1 LISPTLAKKYAR
13 ALLEIGQQAGNF
25 EALGSQL
32 QQFGDLLKRN
42 KELKTILASAA
53 YPPVHRQA
61 IARAIGQALGFSQE
75 TIDFIDLLI
84 DRERMDHFPEIV
96 KSYEDLCDT
105 SCNRLRASLVS
116 AIRLSPQLV
125 EEVTNQLKSSTG
137 KEIILSVQE
146 DSSLIGGALAK
157 IGNVVYDGSLK
168 TQLRRAKRNLE
179 KE

>member
-1 LISPTLAKKYAR
+1 LISFTLAKKYAR

-32 QQFGDLLKRN
+32 QQIGDLLKRN
-42 KELKTILASAA
+42 KELKTTLGSAA
-53 YPPVHRQA
+53 YPAVQRQA
-61 IARAIGQALGFSQE
+61 IARAIGQALGVSQE
-75 TIDFIDLLI
+75 TIDFIELLI
-84 DRERMDHFPEIV
+84 ERERMDHFPEIV
-96 KSYEDLCDT
+96 KAYEALCDT
-105 SCNRLRASLVS
+105 SCNRHRASLVS
-116 AIRLSPQLV
+116 AMRLSPKLV

-137 KEIILSVQE
+137 KEVIISVQE

-168 TQLRRAKRNLE
+168 TQLLRVKRNLQ